1 MRNIRTL
8 VVDDEPLA
16 RARIVNL
23 LNKAENISVLGE
35 CKNGREAMKSIA
47 TYKPDLVFLD
57 IQMPDLNGFDVLN
70 SGKLNDVPFIIFVT
84 AFDQYALQAFDVKAV
99 DYLLKPYDDERFFK
113 ALEHAR
119 TQIAMKDSAL
129 LHQKMV
135 NLLEEQKVQNGEIND
150 VIELKEKGRNVLVK
164 VEDLCF
170 IEADGNYLRLH
181 EIDQQHLLRE
191 TLQNF
196 ESRLESGIFLRIH
209 RSIIV
214 NTNYIDRVSYKGNN
228 QFQFSMK
235 NDKKLLSSRG
245 YREEIV
251 QYLDDEAIKKKLV
264 RN

>member
-150 VIELKEKGRNVLVK
+150 VIELKER
-164 VEDLCF
+164 
-170 IEADGNYLRLH
+170 
-181 EIDQQHLLRE
+181 
-191 TLQNF
+191 
-196 ESRLESGIFLRIH
+196 
-209 RSIIV
+209 
-214 NTNYIDRVSYKGNN
+214 
-228 QFQFSMK
+228 
-235 NDKKLLSSRG
+235 
-245 YREEIV
+245 
-251 QYLDDEAIKKKLV
+251 
-264 RN
+264 

>member
-23 LNKAENISVLGE
+23 LNKADNVSIIGE
-35 CKNGREAMKSIA
+35 CKNGREAMKAIS

-70 SGKLNDVPFIIFVT
+70 SGKLNEVPFIIFVT
-84 AFDQYALQAFDVKAV
+84 AFDQYALKAFDVKAV
-99 DYLLKPYDDERFFK
+99 DYLLKPYDEERFYK

-119 TQIAMKDSAL
+119 TQISMKDAAV

-135 NLLEEQKVQNGEIND
+135 NLIEEQKMQNGEIND
-150 VIELKEKGRNVLVK
+150 VVELKEKGRSILVR
-164 VEDLCF
+164 VEDLCY

-181 EIDQQHLLRE
+181 EIDSQHLLRE

-196 ESRLESGIFLRIH
+196 ETRLEPSIFLRIH

-214 NTNYIDRVSYKGNN
+214 NTNYIEKVSYKGNN

-235 NDKKLLSSRG
+235 NGKRLLSSRG

-251 QYLDDEAIKKKLV
+251 KYLDEEALRKKVV
-264 RN
+264 R